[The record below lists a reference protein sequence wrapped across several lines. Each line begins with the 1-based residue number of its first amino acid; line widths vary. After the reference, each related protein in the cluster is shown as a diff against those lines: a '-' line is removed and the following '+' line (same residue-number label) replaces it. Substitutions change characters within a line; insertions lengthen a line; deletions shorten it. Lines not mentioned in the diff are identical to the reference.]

1 MSFLYIGRNKNKI
14 WDIQMNARL
23 LSRFFRVFC
32 YCRLLL
38 QIAFSSLQMFNKWSF
53 TFCLQTLPISTNSQ
67 ISRSSV
73 TRMINHNETRKKYR
87 YKFCH
92 TLPFF
97 FYMLV
102 EWAWKT
108 AELKRAV
115 VKMNELMNENV
126 TIYMVVVTLLT
137 SSPGEVNKV
146 WSSTMRYMESIV
158 HSKDFAAV

>member
-1 MSFLYIGRNKNKI
+1 
-14 WDIQMNARL
+14 
-23 LSRFFRVFC
+23 
-32 YCRLLL
+32 
-38 QIAFSSLQMFNKWSF
+38 
-53 TFCLQTLPISTNSQ
+53 
-67 ISRSSV
+67 
-73 TRMINHNETRKKYR
+73 
-87 YKFCH
+87 
-92 TLPFF
+92 
-97 FYMLV
+97 MLV